1 MFLNLNYVI
10 IIFMERIPGKIDH
23 GGEDGKTR
31 KLVFLALCTA
41 AGLICSYVEALFP
54 LQLGVPGAKPG
65 FSNIV
70 TVVLLYGV
78 GAKEALFV
86 TLARILLSGF
96 MFGNLFAIVYSL
108 AGFLCSF
115 LTMLILKKSDRFGMV
130 GVSTAGGVMHNLG
143 QLAAAACL
151 TDGYVFAYLPA
162 LAAAGT
168 AAGVI
173 VGILSGIIGK
183 RLAGMLRKMI

>member
-1 MFLNLNYVI
+1 MK
-10 IIFMERIPGKIDH
+10 RITGKIDY
-23 GGEDGKTR
+23 GREGRQTR
-31 KLVFLALCTA
+31 RLVFLALFTA
-41 AGLICSYVEALFP
+41 AGLVCSYVEVLFP

-65 FSNIV
+65 LPNIV

-78 GAKEALFV
+78 GTKEALFV

-115 LTMLILKKSDRFGMV
+115 LTMLALRKTDRFGIV

-151 TDGYVFAYLPA
+151 TDSYVFAYLPA